1 MNFSNPR
8 FLILFFVFLVALTS
22 FVYAD
27 IVSINSGGGDELVI
41 TSGEHI
47 EGFFS
52 CVPGTCSSL
61 GYTCGTWSN
70 ECGET
75 ITCGTCD
82 SGFTC
87 TAGTCVAI
95 PSSGGETTTSTTT
108 SSSGGGRG
116 GVASTV
122 SQTSLSVVPSELSVS
137 VIEGVE
143 ESRELTITNTGTT
156 SLSVNAEVSGEDIED
171 VITIIGGDFFLV
183 SNQVKILE
191 LIIMTE
197 SKNLLTGKILVKFS
211 GRTKEVFVTIDTR
224 SENFLF
230 DISIFLND
238 KFKKIF
244 VGEKIEAQFNLIEV
258 GTNEKVDV
266 IANYIIKDFEGNSH
280 YEESETF
287 FVLGEK
293 NYMKEFPTQN
303 LQEGKYVLGFEIS
316 YPGAFAVSST
326 TFSIEEKTKFN
337 YKIILILISSLIFI
351 LIIILVVIKKQNRNL
366 HIFKGKK
373 KKIRR
378 KK

>member
-1 MNFSNPR
+1 MSYKY
-8 FLILFFVFLVALTS
+8 LTS
-22 FVYAD
+22 SFLFTCFFIFGILIINAD
-27 IVSINSGGGDELVI
+27 VISINSGGSDEI
-41 TSGEHI
+41 IIDSGGYI
-47 EGFFS
+47 GGFFT
-52 CVPGTCSSL
+52 GGDNTSS
-61 GYTCGTWSN
+61 
-70 ECGET
+70 EDIEEE
-75 ITCGTCD
+75 
-82 SGFTC
+82 
-87 TAGTCVAI
+87 
-95 PSSGGETTTSTTT
+95 SSSTTSTTT
-108 SSSGGGRG
+108 STTSSGGTG
-116 GVASTV
+116 GGGGGSTIG
-122 SQTSLSVVPSELSVS
+122 TIKEGELTINPSELSII
-137 VIEGVE
+137 VIENLE
-143 ESRELTITNTGTT
+143 ETRQLKIKNIGGKSISISIEL
-156 SLSVNAEVSGEDIED
+156 SGEELNEVL
-171 VITIIGGDFFLV
+171 VIDNNNTILNP
-183 SNQVKILE
+183 NQEKILE
-191 LIIMTE
+191 LKINVKGKELII
-197 SKNLLTGKILVKFS
+197 GKILMKYS
-211 GRTKEVFVTIDTR
+211 GFVKEVPIVIGSK

-230 DISIFLND
+230 DISVFLSD

-244 VGEKIEAQFNLIEV
+244 VGKNIEAQFNLIEV

-266 IANYIIKDFEGNSH
+266 VANYIIKDFEGNSH

>member
-1 MNFSNPR
+1 MFYKY
-8 FLILFFVFLVALTS
+8 LTS
-22 FVYAD
+22 LSLLACFFIFSILTINAD
-27 IVSINSGGGDELVI
+27 IISINSGGSDEI
-41 TSGEHI
+41 IINAGGNI

-52 CVPGTCSSL
+52 CIPDTCTSL
-61 GYTCGTWSN
+61 GYTCGTWTES
-70 ECGET
+70 CGLT
-75 ITCGTCD
+75 INCGTCSAGETCS
-82 SGFTC
+82 SGTC
-87 TAGTCVAI
+87 TTTGGGGGGT
-95 PSSGGETTTSTTT
+95 TTTS
-108 SSSGGGRG
+108 GGGG
-116 GVASTV
+116 GGGTTIISIIKEGE
-122 SQTSLSVVPSELSVS
+122 LSIDPSELSIF
-137 VIEGVE
+137 VIENVE
-143 ESRELTITNTGTT
+143 ETREIKIKNIGGKSILIDI
-156 SLSVNAEVSGEDIED
+156 EIIGEDLEESLRIDKEASLKPNEEK
-171 VITIIGGDFFLV
+171 T
-183 SNQVKILE
+183 LE
-191 LIIMTE
+191 LKIKVEGKKLII
-197 SKNLLTGKILVKFS
+197 GKILMKYSGVVKEIPIVIGS
-211 GRTKEVFVTIDTR
+211 R

>member
-1 MNFSNPR
+1 MR
-8 FLILFFVFLVALTS
+8 IDKEA
-22 FVYAD
+22 
-27 IVSINSGGGDELVI
+27 
-41 TSGEHI
+41 
-47 EGFFS
+47 
-52 CVPGTCSSL
+52 SL
-61 GYTCGTWSN
+61 KPN
-70 ECGET
+70 EEKT
-75 ITCGTCD
+75 
-82 SGFTC
+82 
-87 TAGTCVAI
+87 
-95 PSSGGETTTSTTT
+95 
-108 SSSGGGRG
+108 
-116 GVASTV
+116 
-122 SQTSLSVVPSELSVS
+122 
-137 VIEGVE
+137 
-143 ESRELTITNTGTT
+143 
-156 SLSVNAEVSGEDIED
+156 
-171 VITIIGGDFFLV
+171 
-183 SNQVKILE
+183 LE
-191 LIIMTE
+191 LKIKVEGKKLII
-197 SKNLLTGKILVKFS
+197 GKILMKYSGVVKEIPIVIGS
-211 GRTKEVFVTIDTR
+211 R